1 MKKQTPAH
9 VAPRRD
15 REAASHPPGNAAYRE
30 QLVEK
35 RSNVLAALGVK
46 FDTLARM
53 GRVAEEDQAQITHD
67 EFVSLHLNSIDY
79 LQLRLVDEALD
90 RLNSG
95 DYGTCLACEE
105 PIPVKRLRAVPWARY
120 CISCQETAGAQMD
133 RDWAQSRPRP
143 PLAPASE

>member
-1 MKKQTPAH
+1 
-9 VAPRRD
+9 
-15 REAASHPPGNAAYRE
+15 
-30 QLVEK
+30 
-35 RSNVLAALGVK
+35 
-46 FDTLARM
+46 M

-95 DYGTCLACEE
+95 DYGTCMACEE
-105 PIPVKRLRAVPWARY
+105 AIPVKRLRALPWARY

-133 RDWAQSRPRP
+133 RDWAQARPKP
-143 PLAPASE
+143 PLASATE